1 MKLAIDTLE
10 FEGDMTELAVLVE
23 NCKAVSN
30 ILGAKT
36 IELAEGNSYTLDS
49 YQVWDDDDESSP

>member
-1 MKLAIDTLE
+1 MKLCVDTLE

-23 NCKAVSN
+23 SCKAVSS

-36 IELAEGNSYTLDS
+36 IAIGEGKSLTLDT

>member
-23 NCKAVSN
+23 NCKAVSD
-30 ILGAKT
+30 ILGAKS
-36 IELAEGNSYTLDS
+36 IALGGGQSLTLDS
-49 YQVWDDDDESSP
+49 YKVWDDDDESSP

>member
-10 FEGDMTELAVLVE
+10 FEGDLTELAVLVE

-36 IELAEGNSYTLDS
+36 IALGDGRSLTLDS

>member
-1 MKLAIDTLE
+1 MKLCIDTLE

-23 NCKAVSN
+23 SCKAVSN

-36 IELAEGNSYTLDS
+36 IAIGEGKSRTLDS
-49 YQVWDDDDESSP
+49 YKVWNDDDESSP

>member
-10 FEGDMTELAVLVE
+10 FEGDLTELATLVE
-23 NCKAVSN
+23 SCKAVSN

-36 IELAEGNSYTLDS
+36 IALGGGQSLTLDS
-49 YQVWDDDDESSP
+49 YQVWDDDDEPSP

>member
-1 MKLAIDTLE
+1 MKLCVDTLE

-23 NCKAVSN
+23 SCKAVSN

-36 IELAEGNSYTLDS
+36 IAIGEGKSLTLDT